1 MMSRRFEIVVD
12 GRPIAATGDRTLAAA
27 LLNAGIVRFRTS
39 VTGEARAPLCGMGS
53 CFECRVRV
61 NGVAHQRAC
70 LLVCEEGM
78 IVETES

>member
-1 MMSRRFEIVVD
+1 MSHRFDIVVD
-12 GRPIAATGDRTLAAA
+12 GRPVAATGDWTLAAA

-70 LLVCEEGM
+70 LLLCEEGM
-78 IVETES
+78 IVETET